1 MGDAKRVVVLIS
13 TYNGEKYIG
22 EQIASILEQKTKH
35 HIDILIRDDG
45 SNDRTVSIV
54 ASFVDKYQNISFFQG
69 ENIGVVSSYFELLKK
84 AEDYDY
90 YSFCDQDDYWLP
102 EKIDTAVKTLEAV
115 KEDIP
120 LLYASPSFVTDGDLN
135 KTGKITQIERKKIDF
150 YNTAIQNFCPGH
162 NQVVNHRLAEIL
174 RSVEI
179 DPSQVYSQ
187 DLWVTNVAAVTGKII
202 FDNKPHTLY
211 RMHHDNKLGFGE
223 GNADW
228 IKQRISRAESH
239 EGAKFSRQLKYFYSV
254 FSDRLTDEQK
264 EEVQKFLSSQK
275 SFSNRAGYIGKTKFW
290 RQREKENTLFKL
302 LYLFGGYNIMEKR

>member
-1 MGDAKRVVVLIS
+1 MDDAKKVVVLIS

-22 EQIASILEQKTKH
+22 EQIDSILKQKTKH
-35 HIDILIRDDG
+35 HVDILIRDDG
-45 SNDRTVSIV
+45 SKDNTVSIV
-54 ASFVDKYQNISFFQG
+54 TALADKNQNIELITG
-69 ENIGVVSSYFELLKK
+69 ENRGVVGSYFDLLNR
-84 AEDYDY
+84 AGDYDY
-90 YSFCDQDDYWLP
+90 YLFCDQDDYWLP
-102 EKIDTAVKTLEAV
+102 DKIDTAVRTLESV
-115 KEDIP
+115 VEDIP
-120 LLYASPSFVTDGDLN
+120 LLYASPSYVTDGDLN
-135 KTGKITQIERKKIDF
+135 KTGKITQIERKKINF

-264 EEVQKFLSSQK
+264 DEVHKFLSSQR
-275 SFSNRAGYIGKTKFW
+275 SFSKRAGYICKTKFW

-302 LYLFGGYNIMEKR
+302 LYLFGGYNV